1 MIHNLNAS
9 EAASAINAAAA
20 QSAADK
26 LAKAEAAAKAK
37 KLLRQQQLQEQQQQQ
52 RQHQLQ
58 LLLNGPTPENRAKD
72 DREWQDAMDG
82 ACLAE
87 LVPIAK
93 LRRGNIP
100 WRRNRL
106 SPFKV
111 PSRKSHYEARRLEL
125 TQQLALF
132 NIDKSERPFQN
143 LKDYLLHEGLEGGIA
158 ECNQRIRELEQCEAN
173 GGRAKPLYKSGL
185 ISKATLPYK
194 TAQAEA
200 RAEAKWE
207 ALKAARKK
215 PPLVDL
221 RTPEQKAYWDARD
234 AAYAAQLER
243 DRIEKE
249 RAEAIMLKHGLRAA

>member
-1 MIHNLNAS
+1 MIHNMNAS
-9 EAASAINAAAA
+9 EAAAAINAASA

-37 KLLRQQQLQEQQQQQ
+37 KLLKQQQLQEQQQQQ

-58 LLLNGPTPENRAKD
+58 LLLNGPTPDNRAKE
-72 DREWQDAMDG
+72 DREWQEAMDG
-82 ACLAE
+82 ACLGE

-93 LRRGNIP
+93 LTRGNIP

-132 NIDKSERPFQN
+132 KMEEREMPMTR
-143 LKDYLLHEGLEGGIA
+143 KDYLLQEGLEGGIA

-200 RAEAKWE
+200 RAKAKWE
-207 ALKAARKK
+207 ALKAARKQ

-221 RTPEQKAYWDARD
+221 RTPEQRAYWDARD
-234 AAYAAQLER
+234 AAYAAQVER